1 MVLALSYCNDSRI
14 LYEQMG
20 VTMEISMKKPL
31 PIPPPSTIIEDLSL
45 PSNWNNKRTD
55 EKIDYLYMKVWDIL
69 NYLQEVHRYE
79 K

>member
-1 MVLALSYCNDSRI
+1 
-14 LYEQMG
+14 
-20 VTMEISMKKPL
+20 MKKLL

-45 PSNWNNKRTD
+45 PSNWNNKSTD